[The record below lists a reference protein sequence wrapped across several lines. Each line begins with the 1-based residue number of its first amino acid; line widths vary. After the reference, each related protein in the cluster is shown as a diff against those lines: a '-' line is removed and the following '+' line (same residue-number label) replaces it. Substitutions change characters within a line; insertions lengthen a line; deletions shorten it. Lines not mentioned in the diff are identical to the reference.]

1 MEKSN
6 QSVPHIQGGDQTP
19 APQQEEYY
27 PEPLTGDLA
36 IGIKWVI
43 WEQYEEPPGLGS
55 KKDPTKEEFNKLM
68 TKLGWFHDYITF
80 WQLWQMLPIT
90 KLENYFY
97 DKANNQMPLFS
108 VTKEGETTMKRISS
122 LSFFQSGIK
131 PQWEDPVN
139 TLGSE
144 LQCMLP
150 NGLTYS
156 RYNRIWEDIITDLVT
171 KKIPHV
177 EDVAGVRIFDKTRT
191 GELVIRLDIW
201 LKIADEN
208 GDKTKAIKAYLAQNL
223 FEKNEF

>member
-1 MEKSN
+1 
-6 QSVPHIQGGDQTP
+6 
-19 APQQEEYY
+19 
-27 PEPLTGDLA
+27 
-36 IGIKWVI
+36 
-43 WEQYEEPPGLGS
+43 
-55 KKDPTKEEFNKLM
+55 
-68 TKLGWFHDYITF
+68 
-80 WQLWQMLPIT
+80 
-90 KLENYFY
+90 
-97 DKANNQMPLFS
+97 MPLFS

-208 GDKTKAIKAYLAQNL
+208 GDKTKAIKAYLA
-223 FEKNEF
+223 

>member
-6 QSVPHIQGGDQTP
+6 QSVPHFQGGDQTP
-19 APQQEEYY
+19 APQQEEHY